1 MTVATATMNATDE
14 DDATGEGDV
23 GDTEQGQ
30 QEAPLD
36 EEQKDAAQTAESSE
50 PEGISPDRS
59 ISYL

>member
-1 MTVATATMNATDE
+1 MNV
-14 DDATGEGDV
+14 TGEGDV

-36 EEQKDAAQTAESSE
+36 EEQKDAAEAAESSE
-50 PEGISPDRS
+50 PEGTSLDRS